1 MNKVL
6 IIEDE
11 DTIRENI
18 MELLLSEEFQ
28 VLDAAQ
34 GQLGIKLASE
44 YQPNLI
50 LCDIIMPDIDGYTV
64 LTEMQKQPLLANIP
78 FIFMTAKAERR
89 DLRLGME
96 LGADDYITK
105 PFTPIELLSTIRA
118 RLKKQQQYLFQYAEE
133 RERANQLKQKVSELE
148 QLSKTQEELLTRLSE
163 ELSNPMSNISLAVQM
178 LNLLS
183 TQANQVPDL
192 ALKQQRYL
200 KILQEECAR
209 EVSILNQISDLKTIL
224 TPENIKFIRK
234 LNVLQRNNYD

>member
-1 MNKVL
+1 MLKIL

-28 VLDAAQ
+28 VLGVAQ
-34 GQLGIKLASE
+34 GQLGIQLASE

-64 LTEMQKQPLLANIP
+64 LIEIQKQPLLANIP
-78 FIFMTAKAERR
+78 FIFMTAKAERK

-105 PFTPIELLSTIRA
+105 PFTPMELLSSIRA
-118 RLKKQQQYLFQYAEE
+118 QLKKQQQYLFQYVEE

-148 QLSKTQEELLTRLSE
+148 QLSKTQEELLTRVAE
-163 ELSNPMSNISLAVQM
+163 ELRNPMSNISLAVQM

-183 TQANQVPDL
+183 THATEAPHL
-192 ALKQQRYL
+192 ALKQQNYL

-209 EVSILNQISDLKTIL
+209 EVSILNQISDLQTRL
-224 TPENIKFIRK
+224 TPENINFIRK
-234 LNVLQRNNYD
+234 LNVLERNNYD

>member
-28 VLDAAQ
+28 VLGVAQ
-34 GQLGIKLASE
+34 GQLGIQLASE

-64 LTEMQKQPLLANIP
+64 LIEIQKQPLLANIP
-78 FIFMTAKAERR
+78 FIFMTAKAERK

-105 PFTPIELLSTIRA
+105 PFTPMELLSSIRA
-118 RLKKQQQYLFQYAEE
+118 QLKKQQQYLFQYVEE

-148 QLSKTQEELLTRLSE
+148 QLSKTQEELLTRVAE
-163 ELSNPMSNISLAVQM
+163 ELRNPMSNISLAVQM

-183 TQANQVPDL
+183 TYATEAPHL
-192 ALKQQRYL
+192 ALKQQNYL

-209 EVSILNQISDLKTIL
+209 EVSILNQISDLQTRL
-224 TPENIKFIRK
+224 TPENINFIRK
-234 LNVLQRNNYD
+234 LNVLERNNYD

>member
-133 RERANQLKQKVSELE
+133 RERANQLKQKVAELE
-148 QLSKTQEELLTRLSE
+148 QLSKTQEELLLRLSE

-183 TQANQVPDL
+183 TNANEVPHL

-209 EVSILNQISDLKTIL
+209 EVSILNQISDLQTLL